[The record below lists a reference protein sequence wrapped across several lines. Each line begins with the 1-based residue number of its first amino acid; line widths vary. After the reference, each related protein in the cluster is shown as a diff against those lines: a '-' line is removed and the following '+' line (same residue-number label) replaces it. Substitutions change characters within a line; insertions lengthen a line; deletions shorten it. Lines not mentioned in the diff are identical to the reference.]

1 VCGIAATFL
10 TPQARPEADWQAIR
24 ENFTANLLFN
34 ELRGRA
40 ATGLIV
46 MQADGQTHLWKEAL
60 PAREFVKT
68 AVYHH
73 LLNLIGPQTTLILGH
88 TRLPTK
94 GDPANNG
101 NNHPIQVGT
110 VYGVHNGRIRN
121 DDLLFAQANRKRSA
135 EVDSEI
141 IFRLIAE
148 TEGEP
153 EQMKLA
159 LEGLQGEFTF
169 LAGNGRCPAKLLV
182 VKHHNPLSLHYQPD
196 WQALIFTSRY
206 LFLRKQFGQCVS
218 TETIPP
224 DHLLLYDALQLAARH
239 HQPALALPL
248 DLNSPKNNAITHHPK
263 T

>member
-1 VCGIAATFL
+1 MCGIAATFL
-10 TPQARPEADWQAIR
+10 TPQARPASDWQAIR

-46 MQADGQTHLWKEAL
+46 LQADGQAHLWKEAL
-60 PAREFVKT
+60 PAREFVQT
-68 AVYHH
+68 AVYRD
-73 LLNLIGPQTTLILGH
+73 LLRTIGPQTTLMLGH

-101 NNHPIQVGT
+101 NNHPIQVGA

-121 DDLLFAQANRKRSA
+121 DDQLFAQGNRLRLA

-153 EQMKLA
+153 ERMKLA
-159 LEGLQGEFTF
+159 LEALQGEFTF
-169 LAGNGRCPAKLLV
+169 LAGNGRCPTRLLV
-182 VKHHNPLSLHYQPD
+182 VKHRNPLSLHYQPT

-206 LFLRKQFGQCVS
+206 LFLRKQFGQAVS
-218 TETIPP
+218 TETIPT
-224 DHLLLYDALQLAARH
+224 DHLLLYDAQQLSAYH
-239 HQPALALPL
+239 HLPALALPL
-248 DLNSPKNNAITHHPK
+248 NLNLPK
-263 T
+263 TAA